1 VLRETEIRFSTHKI
15 KGRYRVLLIENK
27 DRDGDTYE
35 HTRLDYIIKGE
46 EQLHKM
52 SAFCFSPE
60 IIDFH
65 ILQLW
70 LKGLTV
76 SQATSL
82 REDADP
88 VLRDVLEID
97 TADHFRLFEELQPS
111 LEEPHTSLCLLS
123 IAPSVRA
130 AMADSFYSFDDV
142 VIREFLGRKFTS
154 RARKDLDEVSDITG
168 VPRRSCLRQFDN
180 LKR

>member
-1 VLRETEIRFSTHKI
+1 
-15 KGRYRVLLIENK
+15 
-27 DRDGDTYE
+27 
-35 HTRLDYIIKGE
+35 
-46 EQLHKM
+46 M

-65 ILQLW
+65 LLQLW
-70 LKGLTV
+70 LRGLTV
-76 SQATSL
+76 SQATAQ

-88 VLRDVLEID
+88 VLRDILELD
-97 TADHFRLFEELQPS
+97 TADHYRIFEEIQPT
-111 LEEPHTSLCLLS
+111 LEQPKSTMCLLEL
-123 IAPSVRA
+123 APNVRLA
-130 AMADSFYSFDDV
+130 LSESFYSFDDT

-154 RARKDLDEVSDITG
+154 RARKDLDEVSEITG